1 MFQENQMVTPVVIII
16 NLNFKFTKI
25 KTMHQPTNAWFTLK
39 IKKNLRIFQL
49 TYFLHPTLDIWG
61 LLATAN
67 RMLTPCHLG
76 WAASSDPVEQCRPFK
91 KTISKP
97 RGAWFASAAGRTHGE
112 WKRERGRPG
121 KEELSFFL
129 FQLLFLL
136 RTNNICELMT
146 VKRQLKNLEFNY

>member
-1 MFQENQMVTPVVIII
+1 MQPRSMFQENQMVTPVVIII

-76 WAASSDPVEQCRPFK
+76 WAASSDPEEQCRPLK
-91 KTISKP
+91 K
-97 RGAWFASAAGRTHGE
+97 GRTHGE
-112 WKRERGRPG
+112 WKRGRPG
-121 KEELSFFL
+121 KEELSFNFSC
-129 FQLLFLL
+129 FSYYFFYEQIIF
-136 RTNNICELMT
+136 
-146 VKRQLKNLEFNY
+146 VS